1 MNLKALRKVSGA
13 GEDNQI
19 INLLIIC
26 HMDFEN
32 AKAQMRK
39 GVLEFCILSIL
50 SKGDAYATD
59 ILNKLKESQLIV
71 VEGTLYPL
79 LSRQKNSGLLSYR
92 WEESTQGPPRKYYA
106 LTEKGSE
113 VLKELE
119 SSWRE
124 LIDAVDSIL
133 KK

>member
-1 MNLKALRKVSGA
+1 
-13 GEDNQI
+13 
-19 INLLIIC
+19 
-26 HMDFEN
+26 MDFDN
-32 AKAQMRK
+32 VKAQMRK

-59 ILNKLKESQLIV
+59 ILNKLKESELIV

-79 LSRQKNSGLLSYR
+79 LTRQKNAGLLSYR

-106 LTEKGSE
+106 LTERGKE

-119 SSWRE
+119 TTWRE
-124 LIDAVDSIL
+124 LIDAVESVID
-133 KK
+133 KNP

>member
-1 MNLKALRKVSGA
+1 
-13 GEDNQI
+13 
-19 INLLIIC
+19 
-26 HMDFEN
+26 MDFEN

-59 ILNKLKESQLIV
+59 ILNKLKESRLIV

-106 LTEKGSE
+106 LTEQGS
-113 VLKELE
+113 VALKELE